1 MVTPD
6 EQTPHA
12 AASENQR
19 PDVRPIVVTVATYRR
34 PRLLADL
41 LRSLES
47 MSSKRTFRVVVVDND
62 ADASAREVA
71 LSSALEVTYVV
82 ESAPGIAEAR
92 NRGLDEVTS
101 ADSAV
106 VFVDDDERVAVDWLD
121 RLVDGWREQGTE
133 VVTGPVVSVFASDCP
148 RWIVDG
154 GFIQRPRHRTG
165 TRISTAATNN
175 TLLSVA
181 AWESAGRPR
190 FDPSFSETG
199 GSDTAFFT
207 LLVRGGARIAWIDEA
222 LVEEDVP
229 ADRATFRWIWRRA
242 VRGGNVQARV
252 QSLGTRRGAM
262 AARVAASLPYRAV
275 RLVSGLVWY
284 RRLRAEDLIPLAWQ
298 CGLVGGLSGR
308 LIKEYKRS

>member
-199 GSDTAFFT
+199 VATQRSSRCWSA
-207 LLVRGGARIAWIDEA
+207 GARIAWIDEA

-275 RLVSGLVWY
+275 RLVLGLVWY

>member
-34 PRLLADL
+34 PRLLAEL

-121 RLVDGWREQGTE
+121 KLVAGWRLDPWCPSSPRIALDGSSTVDSFSGPDTGRARESRLPPRTTRSCRWQLGNRRADRDSILHSPRQGVAT
-133 VVTGPVVSVFASDCP
+133 
-148 RWIVDG
+148 
-154 GFIQRPRHRTG
+154 RPSSRC
-165 TRISTAATNN
+165 
-175 TLLSVA
+175 
-181 AWESAGRPR
+181 WSAGGHASP
-190 FDPSFSETG
+190 
-199 GSDTAFFT
+199 GS
-207 LLVRGGARIAWIDEA
+207 
-222 LVEEDVP
+222 
-229 ADRATFRWIWRRA
+229 
-242 VRGGNVQARV
+242 
-252 QSLGTRRGAM
+252 TR
-262 AARVAASLPYRAV
+262 
-275 RLVSGLVWY
+275 
-284 RRLRAEDLIPLAWQ
+284 
-298 CGLVGGLSGR
+298 LS
-308 LIKEYKRS
+308 